1 MIVGLAMILSSA
13 WLTAQRAP
21 RLKMDAVQA
30 GLSYYEW
37 ELRGLS
43 FPLLFS
49 HYLAP
54 GTSFPA
60 LDPDWNSFTRN
71 SGVQGSIPLQLD
83 ACWRLQR
90 DGLAPFWKQ
99 ARWETGLFYS
109 REQVPGQS
117 VGVRTDSLSG
127 GNFYL
132 TEKLYI
138 NNMEF
143 RMLGLQLAWKQYWM
157 PNRHWTNLQVYTGLG
172 YMFGFSFD
180 NTISQASYERSLIVS
195 ASGQLLQQ
203 SENTSR
209 MADLKGT
216 GFRLQRLQV
225 PLGISWRFLPGWG
238 LLTELNLGI
247 SRHVLPKGRTAF
259 DEAHGF
265 SLRLSHYF

>member
-1 MIVGLAMILSSA
+1 MIVCAGLVFIGTRLS
-13 WLTAQRAP
+13 AQRAP
-21 RLKMDAVQA
+21 RLKIDAVQA

-71 SGVQGSIPLQLD
+71 TAIQGSMPLQLD

-90 DGLAPFWKQ
+90 DGLSTFWKQ

-109 REQVPGQS
+109 REKVPGQS
-117 VGVRTDSLSG
+117 VGTRTDSLFA

-132 TEKLYI
+132 TERLYI
-138 NNMEF
+138 NDMEF
-143 RMLGLQLAWKQYWM
+143 RMLGLQLAWKQYWT
-157 PNRHWTNLQVYTGLG
+157 PIRHWKNFQLYTGLG
-172 YMFGFSFD
+172 YMYGFGFSH
-180 NTISQASYERSLIVS
+180 TISQASYERNLIAS
-195 ASGQLLQQ
+195 ASGQLIQQ
-203 SENTSR
+203 SESTNR
-209 MADLKGT
+209 MADLQGS
-216 GFRLQRLQV
+216 GFRLQRWQV
-225 PLGISWRFLPGWG
+225 PLGISWRFLPRWG
-238 LLTELNLGI
+238 MLTELNLGI
-247 SRHVLPKGRTAF
+247 ARHVLPKGRTEF

-265 SLRLSHYF
+265 SLRLSYYF